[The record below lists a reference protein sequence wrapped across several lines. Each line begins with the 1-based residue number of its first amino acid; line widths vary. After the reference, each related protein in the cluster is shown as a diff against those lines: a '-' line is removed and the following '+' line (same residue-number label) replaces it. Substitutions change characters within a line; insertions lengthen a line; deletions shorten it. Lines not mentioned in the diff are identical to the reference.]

1 MLAAVLAAVAG
12 LYLLT
17 NPGVGGANLGDGLT
31 LLAAL
36 AFAAHMLALDR
47 GSLAVPAGALAFV
60 QLAVVAGIALPLALA
75 LEARPQAIAAP
86 AWAAL
91 AYLGLICSAGGFL
104 GQTWGQRHVSPVRT
118 GLIFSLE
125 SLFAA
130 LLSVAVGV
138 ETLTPLQWLGGLL
151 LVGGVTLGELP
162 DAPAERASSA

>member
-1 MLAAVLAAVAG
+1 M
-12 LYLLT
+12 
-17 NPGVGGANLGDGLT
+17 
-31 LLAAL
+31 
-36 AFAAHMLALDR
+36 
-47 GSLAVPAGALAFV
+47 PAGALAFV
-60 QLAVVAGIALPLALA
+60 QMAVVAGIALPLALA
-75 LEARPQAIAAP
+75 LEPRPRAIAAP

-138 ETLTPLQWLGGLL
+138 ETLTPLQCLGGLL
-151 LVGGVTLGELP
+151 LVGGVTLGESP